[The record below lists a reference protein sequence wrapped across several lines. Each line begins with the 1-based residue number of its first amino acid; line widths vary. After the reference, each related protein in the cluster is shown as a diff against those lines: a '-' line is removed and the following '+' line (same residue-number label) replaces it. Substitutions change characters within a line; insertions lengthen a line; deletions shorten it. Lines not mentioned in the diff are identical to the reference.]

1 MPASPALKAPAEGAM
16 NARHAQ
22 RRPRAVRQRQKG
34 LFSLA
39 GLGWLVLGLCV
50 VALLLKAAPALGEH
64 ARIQVLVRG
73 IAAASPTTPQEVQE
87 AFDRQKSIDRIE
99 SLNGRDLVVTRED
112 GITVISY
119 AYDRRIA
126 LFDRVFLV
134 IRYEGTTREDAQ

>member
-1 MPASPALKAPAEGAM
+1 MPASPALKARKRGAM
-16 NARHAQ
+16 YARSAY
-22 RRPRAVRQRQKG
+22 RRMGASRQRG

-39 GLGWLVLGLCV
+39 GLGWLLLAVG
-50 VALLLKAAPALGEH
+50 ALALFLKVAPALGEH
-64 ARIQVLVRG
+64 ARVQGVVRG

-134 IRYEGTTREDAQ
+134 IRYEGTTREAAQ

>member
-1 MPASPALKAPAEGAM
+1 MYARSAYRRMGAS
-16 NARHAQ
+16 
-22 RRPRAVRQRQKG
+22 RQRG

-39 GLGWLVLGLCV
+39 GLGWLLLAVG
-50 VALLLKAAPALGEH
+50 ALALFLKVAPALGEH
-64 ARIQVLVRG
+64 ARVQGVVRG

-134 IRYEGTTREDAQ
+134 IRYEGTTREAAQ

>member
-1 MPASPALKAPAEGAM
+1 MPARPALKARKRGAM
-16 NARHAQ
+16 NARRAY
-22 RRPRAVRQRQKG
+22 RRPGALRQRG

-39 GLGWLVLGLCV
+39 GLGWLLLAVGALALFLK
-50 VALLLKAAPALGEH
+50 VAPSLGEH
-64 ARIQVLVRG
+64 ARVQALARG

-87 AFDRQKSIDRIE
+87 AFDRQKSVDRIE

-134 IRYEGTTREDAQ
+134 IRYEGTTREAAQ